1 MMDGEK
7 PTRWK
12 EIVTMGSTSRV
23 LKLRAKSTL
32 RRRLG
37 AILLIAVI
45 FIVADT
51 MLSWLSGE
59 LDGSNAWFQR
69 FMEQINASAEK
80 IASASPEEMEQIFTD
95 LMGNMP
101 SVTSFSKNAFGIV
114 LSVLVSLMSIPLSV
128 GYTNHILRES
138 RGEETHVSSLLF
150 GFQVMWKALV
160 ISLLTGLIVGLG
172 SIFLLIPGVIATMMF
187 SLSVMILVD
196 DPSKGPIQ
204 CMKESARLMRGH
216 KWRLFKLEF
225 SFFFWYL
232 GANLVTALIGLPLL
246 NIYLTPYLYLTRAE
260 FYKELLPV
268 YRPDPG
274 PEIQF

>member
-1 MMDGEK
+1 
-7 PTRWK
+7 
-12 EIVTMGSTSRV
+12 MGSTSRV

-37 AILLIAVI
+37 AILLIALI

-59 LDGSNAWFQR
+59 LDGTNDWSR
-69 FMEQINASAEK
+69 RLMDQIAASADK
-80 IASASPEEMEQIFTD
+80 LATATPEEMEQVFNDIIA
-95 LMGNMP
+95 GMP
-101 SVTSFSKNAFGIV
+101 SVNSFARNTFGIV
-114 LSVLVSLMSIPLSV
+114 LSVLISLMSIPLSV

-172 SIFLLIPGVIATMMF
+172 SIFLVVPGVVAALMLSM
-187 SLSVMILVD
+187 SVMILVD

-204 CMKESARLMRGH
+204 CLKESARLMRGH

-225 SFFFWYL
+225 SFIFWYL
-232 GANLVTALIGLPLL
+232 GAGLVTTLIGVPLL
-246 NIYLTPYLYLTRAE
+246 NIYLTPYTYLTRAE
-260 FYKELLPV
+260 FYKELLPA